1 MNTNN
6 NSEMNTT
13 DQFNTTWRKV
23 ASTIYKKPV
32 DSKIFGG
39 VEFDVTELEKF
50 ISQKRKEGLK
60 ITLTHFFVL
69 ALGRALKTEIPEF
82 NTYLRR
88 GKIIA
93 RPTIDAGVSV
103 LQPNGD
109 MTTVFVQH
117 ADSLNL
123 AEIEALL
130 QTEINKSRK
139 GSENGTMQNKNFL
152 AKLPWPVRNWFFKL
166 YKTLVIDWGI
176 SMPVL
181 GLSANSFGSF
191 MVTNIGSLGLDY
203 GFPALLPTSNVSF
216 VLVMGGIQKKPVVV
230 DDEVVI
236 RRMMSVTIVFDHR
249 LADASHG
256 ARLLRYIKHAIKNP
270 GDFEQ

>member
-1 MNTNN
+1 
-6 NSEMNTT
+6 MNTT

-39 VEFDVTELEKF
+39 VEFDVTELEKY

-69 ALGRALKTEIPEF
+69 VLGRAVKTEIPEF

-88 GKIIA
+88 GKIIP

-103 LQPNGD
+103 LQSNGD
-109 MTTVFVQH
+109 MTTVFVRQ
-117 ADSLNL
+117 ADTLNL
-123 AEIEALL
+123 SDVETLL
-130 QTEINKSRK
+130 QGQIQKSRN
-139 GSENGTMQNKNFL
+139 GGENNTMQNKNFL
-152 AKLPWPVRNWFFKL
+152 AKLPWPVRNWFFKI
-166 YKTLVIDWGI
+166 YKTLTIDWGI
-176 SMPVL
+176 SMPIIGV
-181 GLSANSFGSF
+181 SANSFGSF
-191 MVTNIGSLGLDY
+191 MITNIGSLGLDY
-203 GFPALLPTSNVSF
+203 GFPALLPTSNISF
-216 VLVMGGIQKKPVVV
+216 VLVMGGVQKKPVVV
-230 DDEVVI
+230 NDEIVI

-270 GDFEQ
+270 GDFEK